1 MAKNWVGVN
10 VQCALNDT
18 HLDAQQPR
26 SQRQL
31 AISIAALPPD
41 ETDRPPLNLCLI
53 LDRSGSMT
61 GRALD
66 TVKAAVEQMIGQL
79 QPHDRL
85 AIVAFDHAAEV
96 VVANQEVGEDVGVIA
111 KAVRRLGARG
121 GTAIDEGM
129 RLGIEELA
137 KGRSGTISQAFLL
150 TDGENEHGDNDR
162 CLKFAELAASYTIT
176 LNCLGFGRHWNQ
188 DVLEQIA
195 DAGSGTLSY
204 IAEPAEAADT
214 FDRLLS
220 RVQTVQLTN
229 AHLLL
234 TLPST
239 TQLADFKPLA
249 QVAPETIEL
258 QAQPVGT
265 VDAGGAGDRTYEAR
279 LGDLMIEEQRVV
291 LANLYIQPSLSSGL
305 SPDRAPDGAAG
316 TSRQTVARVQVRY
329 DDPARSQTEA
339 LSEAITVD
347 ATVQAQFQPAP
358 DPQVQTHIYALA
370 KYRQT
375 QIAETKLKAGDRQ
388 GAATLLQAAA
398 TTALQMG
405 DQGAATVLQTN
416 ATRLQEGDDLSEED
430 RKRTRI
436 VSKTTLQAPPS

>member
-1 MAKNWVGVN
+1 MAGSAVGVN

-18 HLDAQQPR
+18 HVDAQQPR

-41 ETDRPPLNLCLI
+41 QSDRPPLNLCLI
-53 LDRSGSMT
+53 LDRSGSMS
-61 GRALD
+61 GRALE

-79 QPHDRL
+79 QPRDRL

-96 VVANQEVGEDVGVIA
+96 VLGNQEIGEDGEKIA

-162 CLKFAELAASYTIT
+162 CLKFAALAASYTIT

-204 IAEPAEAADT
+204 IADPTEAADT
-214 FDRLLS
+214 FDRLLN

-229 AHLLL
+229 AYLLL
-234 TLPST
+234 TLPAA
-239 TQLADFKPLA
+239 TQLAEFKPLA

-265 VDAGGAGDRTYEAR
+265 VDTGGAGDRTYEAR

-291 LANLYIQPSLSSGL
+291 LANLYIQPDLAQSGT
-305 SPDRAPDGAAG
+305 AQ
-316 TSRQTVARVQVRY
+316 RQTVARVQVRY
-329 DDPARSQTEA
+329 DDPARSQTGA
-339 LSEAITVD
+339 LSEAIAVD
-347 ATVQAQFQPAP
+347 VEVQSTFQPAP
-358 DPQVQTHIYALA
+358 NPQVQTHIYALA

-398 TTALQMG
+398 NTALQMG

-416 ATRLQEGDDLSEED
+416 ATRLQAGDDLSEDD

-436 VSKTTLQAPPS
+436 VSKTTLQAPPP

>member
-79 QPHDRL
+79 QPRDRL

-96 VVANQEVGEDVGVIA
+96 VVANQEVGEDVGAIT

-291 LANLYIQPSLSSGL
+291 LANLYIQPGL
-305 SPDRAPDGAAG
+305 MPAISPGVAE

-339 LSEAITVD
+339 LSEAIAVD

-375 QIAETKLKAGDRQ
+375 QIAETKLKAGDRK

-416 ATRLQEGDDLSEED
+416 ATRLQAGDDLSEED

>member
-1 MAKNWVGVN
+1 MASRAVGVN

-79 QPHDRL
+79 QPRDRL

-96 VVANQEVGEDVGVIA
+96 VVGNQEIGEDGKKIA

-162 CLKFAELAASYTIT
+162 CLKFAELAASYSIT

-204 IAEPAEAADT
+204 IAEPTEAADT
-214 FDRLLS
+214 FDRLLN
-220 RVQTVQLTN
+220 RVQTVHLTN
-229 AHLLL
+229 AYLLL
-234 TLPST
+234 TLPAA
-239 TQLADFKPLA
+239 TQLAEFKPLA

-258 QAQPVGT
+258 QAQPVG
-265 VDAGGAGDRTYEAR
+265 VGDVGGNAGEGDRTYEAR

-291 LANLYIQPSLSSGL
+291 LANLYIQPELAQS
-305 SPDRAPDGAAG
+305 ATAQ
-316 TSRQTVARVQVRY
+316 RQTVARVQVRY
-329 DDPARSQTEA
+329 DDPARSQTGA
-339 LSEAITVD
+339 LSEAIAVD
-347 ATVQAQFQPAP
+347 AEVQSTFQPAP
-358 DPQVQTHIYALA
+358 NPQVQTHIYALA

-375 QIAETKLKAGDRQ
+375 QIAETKLKAGDRK

-398 TTALQMG
+398 NTALQMG

-416 ATRLQEGDDLSEED
+416 ATRLQAGDDLSEED